1 MTTTDVEN
9 TAAQLRL
16 IVGQLS
22 RQLRAETRGP
32 ATLPVPQAA
41 ALGWLDREGP
51 MTTSQLA
58 AAQAVRHQSASRV
71 VGQLADRRMV
81 VLRAH
86 PSDGRKQVVHLTAA
100 GRRALVRQREQRVE
114 WLSDLITAKLTPA
127 EQRTLAKGVDTLVA
141 LLER

>member
-32 ATLPVPQAA
+32 TTLPVP
-41 ALGWLDREGP
+41 
-51 MTTSQLA
+51 TSQLA

-71 VGQLADRRMV
+71 VGQLADRKMV